1 MLNKASKLFLISLLT
16 LFIGC
21 KGTFNPRHEI
31 DLHGKWRFAMD
42 EKDEGIERKWYE
54 KKLEEEVTLP
64 GSMTTN
70 GKGKEVDVNTPW
82 TGGINDSAWFTEA
95 EYAPYRKAGNVKV
108 PYWLQPTKYYKGAA
122 WYQKD
127 VDIPEKGYEDGAEL
141 FIERSH
147 WESTV
152 WIDNKKVGMKNSLAT
167 AHRYDLTG
175 LLTPG
180 KHTITIRIDNRVKD
194 IDVGPNSH
202 SISDHTQSNWNGMIG
217 KLYIKPLEKI
227 RITDLQLFPDVQRK
241 EVLAKFKITNKG
253 AARQA
258 RIHLQAALKQK
269 NNKSI
274 KDLTQELT
282 IVEGDNAL
290 EIAYPMG
297 ENPAIWDEFNPTLYE
312 MNAQLNVGD
321 SIADQQLKVFGM
333 RNFATKGRQIL
344 LNDKPV
350 FFRGTLESAIFPK
363 TGFPPTDIASWAEIF
378 SVCKDYG
385 LNHIRFHSWCPP
397 EAAFDAA
404 DSIGMYLQIECSSWA
419 NQGSGLGDGKPI
431 DQFIYDESERIV
443 KDYGNHPSFS
453 LMAYGNEPGGKNHK
467 QFLTE
472 FVKYWKK
479 KDSRRLYTSAAGW
492 PAIPENDYNDIPEP
506 RIQGWGEGLNS
517 IINKEIPRSNY
528 DWLDDIKQFN
538 IPTISHEIGQWCV
551 YPDFKE
557 IKEYTGVLKAK
568 NFEIF
573 RDKLK
578 ANGMADLAEKF
589 LMASGKLQ
597 ALCYKAD
604 IEAALRTP
612 GFSGFQL
619 LDLHDFPG
627 QGTALVGVLNPF
639 WKSKGYI
646 DAKGY
651 SEFCNS
657 TVPLA
662 RFPKMNFLNTEAF
675 NVPIEIAH
683 YGNAPLQNET
693 PIWTITDKSGK
704 VYATGALKKGD
715 IPIGHNF
722 SLGSISANLQNI
734 KEASQLTL
742 KVRVGDFTNSWHF
755 FVYPNHLTAPSKE
768 IYVTQQL
775 DEKAKTLLNSGGSVL
790 LTLKKGTLKP
800 EKGGDIA
807 VGFSSIFWNTAWTK
821 QQPPVTLGILCD
833 PKHPALANFPTEYH
847 SDWQWWDAMTHCNT
861 IKLDAIDPSIDPIVR
876 VIDDWVTARPLS
888 LLFECKMGKGSLLVS
903 GIDFLTDIE
912 HRPESRQLLYS
923 LTNYMNSQQFNPKTK
938 VDEKVISDLSN

>member
-1 MLNKASKLFLISLLT
+1 MLNRANKLFPISLLI

-21 KGTFNPRHEI
+21 KSTFNSKQDI
-31 DLHGKWRFAMD
+31 DLHGKWRFAID
-42 EKDEGIERKWYE
+42 EKDEGVDHKWYE
-54 KKLEEEVTLP
+54 KKLEEEVILP
-64 GSMTTN
+64 GSMATN
-70 GKGKEVDVNTPW
+70 DKGKEVDINTSW
-82 TGGINDSAWFTEA
+82 TGGINDSAWFTEE

-108 PYWLQPTKYYKGAA
+108 PYWLQPIKYYKGAA

-152 WIDNKKVGMKNSLAT
+152 WIDNKKVGMRNSLAT

-202 SISDHTQSNWNGMIG
+202 SISDHTQTNWNGMIG
-217 KLYIKPLEKI
+217 ELYIKPLKST
-227 RITDLQLFPDVQRK
+227 RITDLQLFPNVQKK
-241 EVLAKFKITNKG
+241 EVLARLKIINKG
-253 AARQA
+253 TARKVQV
-258 RIHLQAALKQK
+258 HLQAALKQK
-269 NNKSI
+269 DSKNL
-274 KDLTQELT
+274 KDLTREVNM
-282 IVEGDNAL
+282 VEGENLL
-290 EIAYPMG
+290 EIMYPMG
-297 ENPAIWDEFNPTLYE
+297 EDPAIWDEFNPTLYE
-312 MNAQLNVGD
+312 MNAQLNIGD
-321 SIADQQLKVFGM
+321 SIADEQLKVFGM
-333 RNFATKGRQIL
+333 RNFSTKDKQIL

-378 SVCKDYG
+378 STCKDYG

-404 DSIGMYLQIECSSWA
+404 DSLGMYLQIECSSWA

-467 QFLTE
+467 QYLTE

-479 KDSRRLYTSAAGW
+479 KDDRRLYTSAAGW

-517 IINKEIPRSNY
+517 IINSEIPRSNY
-528 DWLDDIKQFN
+528 DWLNDIKQFN

-573 RDKLK
+573 RDKLA
-578 ANGMADLAEKF
+578 ANGMSNLSEKF

-597 ALCYKAD
+597 AICYKAD

-651 SEFCNS
+651 REFCNS

-662 RFPKMNFLNTEAF
+662 RFPKMNFLNNEAF

-683 YGNAPLQNET
+683 YGNAPLQNEIPT
-693 PIWTITDKSGK
+693 WTITDKSGK
-704 VYATGALKKGD
+704 VYATGAFKKGT

-722 SLGSISANLQNI
+722 SLGSVTADLKHI

-742 KVRVGDFTNSWHF
+742 KVSVGDFTNSWHF
-755 FVYPNHLTAPSKE
+755 FVYPSHLTAPNKE
-768 IYVTQQL
+768 VYVTQQL
-775 DEKAKTLLNSGGSVL
+775 DEKAKTLLNNGGRVL

-833 PKHPALANFPTEYH
+833 PQHPALANFPTEYH

-861 IKLDAIDPSIDPIVR
+861 IKLNAIDPSIEPIVQ

-888 LLFECKMGKGSLLVS
+888 LLFECKVGTGNLLVS

-912 HRPESRQLLYS
+912 RRPESRQLLYS
-923 LTNYMNSQQFNPKTK
+923 LTNYMATQEFNPKIK
-938 VDEKVISDLSN
+938 VDGKVISDLSN